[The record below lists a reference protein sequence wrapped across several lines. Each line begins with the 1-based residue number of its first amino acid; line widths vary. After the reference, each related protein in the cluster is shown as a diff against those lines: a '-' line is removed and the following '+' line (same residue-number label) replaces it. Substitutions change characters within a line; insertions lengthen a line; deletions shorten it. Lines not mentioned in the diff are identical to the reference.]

1 VDVRVQAQN
10 GTSGN
15 NNNLSRIPGYG
26 QPCNLPLTDFNPATS
41 SNATLSNCQDNA
53 SSSLVEPPTV
63 SCSASPSTIKPGDT
77 STVTA
82 VGVSPL
88 NLPLTYSYSATAG
101 SINGSGNTATF
112 NSTGAPTGPVLIT
125 CSVTD
130 SEGQIASGSTSV
142 TIVPPV

>member
-1 VDVRVQAQN
+1 
-10 GTSGN
+10 
-15 NNNLSRIPGYG
+15 
-26 QPCNLPLTDFNPATS
+26 
-41 SNATLSNCQDNA
+41 
-53 SSSLVEPPTV
+53 
-63 SCSASPSTIKPGDT
+63 
-77 STVTA
+77 
-82 VGVSPL
+82 
-88 NLPLTYSYSATAG
+88 LTYSYSATAG